1 MLLSMTG
8 FSTKSTSFVM
18 KGGENCSL
26 AVEVKTLNSRFFEA
40 VCKLPNSLSHLELD
54 IINMLK
60 EKLVRGRVYL
70 TIRISGEAGLLEI
83 LVPSVKVVQDYV
95 AAARDLKKQF
105 KLAGELNISDIVTL
119 PHVFSFDKNGLTD
132 KEEKAIL
139 TCVDE
144 SIELLIK
151 SRAVEGKALQKD
163 LDGRFKLCSEYIVRI
178 GELFEKLMT
187 NQKDHIKR
195 AISSAQSGHEES
207 RAQLDEMYACLNKI
221 DVHEEITRFNSHLQA
236 IKLLLKS
243 KQPDKGRRLDF
254 ILQEL
259 MRETNTIT
267 AKCSSFDISS
277 TAVDIKV
284 ELEKAREQVQNIV

>member
-8 FSTKSTSFVM
+8 FSTKTAGFSINA
-18 KGGENCSL
+18 GEQCYL
-26 AVEVKTLNSRFFEA
+26 TVEVKSLNSRSFEA

-60 EKLVRGRVYL
+60 EKLMRGRVYL
-70 TIRISGEAGLLEI
+70 TIRISGEAGLLEVLI
-83 LVPSVKVVQDYV
+83 PSVKVVQDYV
-95 AAARDLKKQF
+95 EATRALKAQF
-105 KLAGELNISDIVTL
+105 KLDGELSVSDIVTL
-119 PHVFSFDKNGLTD
+119 PHVFSFDKNGLTTQ
-132 KEEKAIL
+132 EEETIL
-139 TCVDE
+139 KCVDD

-151 SRAVEGKALQKD
+151 SRGNEGKSLQKD
-163 LDGRFKLCSEYIVRI
+163 LDDRFRLCSEHIETIRV
-178 GELFEKLMT
+178 LFEKLMSL
-187 NQKDHIKR
+187 QKENIKR
-195 AISSAQSGHEES
+195 VISSAQNGNEEA
-207 RAQLDEMYACLNKI
+207 RAQLDELYAALNKI

-236 IKLLLKS
+236 VQQLIKA
-243 KQPDKGRRLDF
+243 KQTDKGRRLDF

-267 AKCSSFDISS
+267 AKCSSFEISS